1 MSTQLLEWLYKHGL
15 YYHKLFLIFPYW
27 PSKTFRSYGLNGG
40 DFIIENKKVKF
51 DSKEAFIEFIDNCQN
66 SLRNPVIILDMKEI
80 LDTLPTPSKL
90 GEPEE
95 WLSLDTHPRDLEHI
109 FDKYGRLN
117 RLEVKRGY
125 AFVEYQDER
134 DASDAMKETDGLRVR
149 GNRIVVEWAK
159 NGGRKPAE
167 NQCFKCGRE
176 GHWAKDCRSSRR
188 ERRRSKSP
196 RKRKTIVRF
205 GEKFNLLNQLDHSQC
220 STNPFQPA
228 WDRRMSLHFLLEF
241 NCSAGRIIYY
251 SKDYQSISPT
261 NLRLLNNGGLKPCP
275 YLKALG
281 NLNGRNIEFRF
292 KESPSAFFPAE
303 ISRSRSPKRSLTPAR
318 RDRDDRYYRR
328 YSDDERDRR
337 HSHDDRR
344 YS

>member
-1 MSTQLLEWLYKHGL
+1 MA
-15 YYHKLFLIFPYW
+15 LFIG
-27 PSKTFRSYGLNGG
+27 R
-40 DFIIENKKVKF
+40 
-51 DSKEAFIEFIDNCQN
+51 
-66 SLRNPVIILDMKEI
+66 
-80 LDTLPTPSKL
+80 
-90 GEPEE
+90 
-95 WLSLDTHPRDLEHI
+95 LSLDTHPRDLEHI

-220 STNPFQPA
+220 STNPFQP
-228 WDRRMSLHFLLEF
+228 
-241 NCSAGRIIYY
+241 C
-251 SKDYQSISPT
+251 DYQSISPT